1 MSKENRTL
9 EVYQAD
15 IQDGLDVIAHVD
27 RNLIPNL
34 VTADGHPAKVNDMER
49 WILIGITMLARFSPR
64 YDQKTA
70 RLDIM
75 YDSLACMVRL
85 IRTYEATGDRKVLG
99 GLVRAIKDDVF
110 DEIVKMAI
118 AFG

>member
-1 MSKENRTL
+1 MSKEKRTL

-15 IQDGLDVIAHVD
+15 IQDGLDAIAHVD
-27 RNLIPNL
+27 QNLIPRL
-34 VTADGHPAKVNDMER
+34 VDADGHPAQVKDMER

-64 YDQKTA
+64 YNQETG
-70 RLDIM
+70 RVDIM
-75 YDSLACMVRL
+75 YESLAYMVRV
-85 IRTYEATGDRKVLG
+85 IRTYEATGDWKVLG